1 MAGLVLALLGVAGGL
16 SGAACAWRGLL
27 LGALAA
33 VLRGAL
39 AGVFFADAALVA
51 GLAAGLAADLAATF
65 TADLP
70 AAAGLDAVVT
80 GVAEEDVAFMVTRL
94 SKLTVHTVYTVDFEQ
109 ARF

>member
-1 MAGLVLALLGVAGGL
+1 VL
-16 SGAACAWRGLL
+16 GLL

-33 VLRGAL
+33 VFRVAL
-39 AGVFFADAALVA
+39 TGVFFADAALVA
-51 GLAAGLAADLAATF
+51 GFAAGLAAGLAATF

-70 AAAGLDAVVT
+70 AADAGLAAVVT
-80 GVAEEDVAFMVTRL
+80 GVAEEVVAFMVTRL

>member
-1 MAGLVLALLGVAGGL
+1 MAGLVLALLVVAGGL
-16 SGAACAWRGLL
+16 SGAACAVLGLL

-33 VLRGAL
+33 VFRVAL
-39 AGVFFADAALVA
+39 TGVFFADAALVA
-51 GLAAGLAADLAATF
+51 GLAATF

-70 AAAGLDAVVT
+70 APAAGLAGVVT
-80 GVAEEDVAFMVTRL
+80 GVAEEDEAFMETRL

>member
-1 MAGLVLALLGVAGGL
+1 
-16 SGAACAWRGLL
+16 LL

-33 VLRGAL
+33 VLRVAL
-39 AGVFFADAALVA
+39 TGVFFADAALVA
-51 GLAAGLAADLAATF
+51 GLAATF

-80 GVAEEDVAFMVTRL
+80 GVAEEDVAFMGTRL

-109 ARF
+109 ARL